1 MDASS
6 DSSMAISRSSRLS
19 FTATS
24 TDKKLVRNFS
34 NSVFSLL
41 RDWDNSKFDQVA
53 SSAS

>member
-1 MDASS
+1 
-6 DSSMAISRSSRLS
+6 MAISRSSRLS
-19 FTATS
+19 FTDIS